1 MVMCQQVQQHLHRPV
16 ESFTQSSMLG
26 GPSCLSVQCL
36 QVLAEALEAAYILQ
50 RRLVPPRFVCYCWK
64 DVAWVCYLLTDSQT
78 ARCVPARKP
87 HALHT

>member
-1 MVMCQQVQQHLHRPV
+1 MVMCQQVLQHLHRPV

-26 GPSCLSVQCL
+26 GPFCLSVQCL

-64 DVAWVCYLLTDSQT
+64 DVAWVCHMHLFTD
-78 ARCVPARKP
+78 RCVSARIP
-87 HALHT
+87 HELHN